1 MTAYNRQN
9 FYNMKREA
17 VRSAKEMHRRT
28 AENNSEIHNE
38 TENIRIAENNDNQ
51 TNQKS
56 QTNNSLMGLAD
67 SIFESFGIKKGSV
80 DSEKIII
87 IIMIIMLAREGADLK
102 LLLALG
108 YILM

>member
-17 VRSAKEMHRRT
+17 VRNAKEMHKRT
-28 AENNSEIHNE
+28 AEKNTEVCSE
-38 TENIRIAENNDNQ
+38 TEENNLVENNDNQ
-51 TNQKS
+51 KN
-56 QTNNSLMGLAD
+56 QTNNSTGGL
-67 SIFESFGIKKGSV
+67 SGIFESLGIKKGSV

-87 IIMIIMLAREGADLK
+87 IIMIIILAREGADLK

>member
-38 TENIRIAENNDNQ
+38 VSIAESNDNQ